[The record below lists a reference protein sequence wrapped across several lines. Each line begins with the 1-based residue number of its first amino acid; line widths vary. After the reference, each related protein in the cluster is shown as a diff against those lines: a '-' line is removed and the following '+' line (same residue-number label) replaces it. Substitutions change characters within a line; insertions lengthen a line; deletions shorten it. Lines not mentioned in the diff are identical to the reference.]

1 MSAATSEGTG
11 RVYGVRRVCSAW
23 ELARSTWYA
32 QAAATRPDRA
42 PPAKR
47 GPKTALSDEALVAAI
62 RAVLAVS
69 PFTGEGYRKV
79 WAKLRA
85 EGIRSGKSR
94 VLRLMGAHGLLAPQ
108 RGGGPRGPRA
118 HEGTILTEAPDLMW
132 GTDFSTTVTLR
143 EGTAAVF
150 IAVDH
155 CTAELVGV
163 HAAAR
168 ATRWEALEPIRQG
181 VRERFGRIG
190 AKVASGLR
198 LRHDQ
203 GTQYMADDF
212 QQELAFLGI
221 ASSPSFVRAPEGN
234 GCAER
239 MIRTLKEQLL
249 WVRTFETVE
258 ELRQALLAWQ
268 KVYNEHWMVGRHGH
282 RSPAQVRRDHHATM
296 QRMAA

>member
-11 RVYGVRRVCSAW
+11 RVYGVRRG

-62 RAVLAVS
+62 RAV
-69 PFTGEGYRKV
+69 
-79 WAKLRA
+79 
-85 EGIRSGKSR
+85 
-94 VLRLMGAHGLLAPQ
+94 
-108 RGGGPRGPRA
+108 
-118 HEGTILTEAPDLMW
+118 
-132 GTDFSTTVTLR
+132 
-143 EGTAAVF
+143 
-150 IAVDH
+150 
-155 CTAELVGV
+155 

-198 LRHDQ
+198 LRHDH

-258 ELRQALLAWQ
+258 ELR
-268 KVYNEHWMVGRHGH
+268 
-282 RSPAQVRRDHHATM
+282 
-296 QRMAA
+296 